1 MLRRSLPAFLLL
13 LQLAGFALAGP
24 IAPAEIPDPLKPWSS
39 WVLWNDKTQ
48 PCPVLAG
55 TPDKRQCDWPASL
68 QLALDDRG
76 GLFTLGVQTFSDHP
90 VTLPGDEGHWPQSVT
105 VDGKPLAVMNAAGR
119 PTAHLL
125 PGSHVIAGRFIW
137 DRLPPVLNI
146 PAHLAL
152 IELNVDQKPVTFP
165 ALNEQG
171 QLWLASDQE
180 SVPTASSADTL
191 KLKVFRRIQDGV
203 PMQVITQVDMDVSG
217 KAREVMLQGMLLQGA
232 IPMALESTLPA
243 RMEAEGVLRLQ
254 VRPGHWTMNLTSRFP
269 GEITEL
275 TLPNHAAPWPDEEI
289 WTFEANPAIRLAEIE
304 GVAAIDPRQTEL
316 PEAWQPLPAYRLD
329 KGDSLKFNVIR
340 KGDPEPDPDRLILHR
355 QLWLDFDGGG
365 YTVNDRISGQMTRG
379 WRLDGGEGMTLGR
392 VSINEQ
398 PQSITLDETTGR
410 TGVEVRRGQLNLSS
424 DSRLTR
430 RSALSATGWEK
441 DFQSVSAELNL
452 PPGWRLFAA
461 LGVDQVAGA
470 WLDQWTLLDFFV
482 VLTLTLAVGRLWDW
496 RAGALTL
503 VTLTLIWQEPG
514 APRFVWL
521 NLLAALALLRVLPA
535 NPATGHRAVQWV
547 KAYRLLAWVALGLIA
562 IPFVFQQVQLGLY
575 PQLQQPSRYFSRPA
589 DFASAPAQQEIA
601 QMADA
606 ATAELDQLPA
616 PPPPSDSA
624 PVLKRKRAHMPK
636 PMSAPARPI
645 DEADPNAITQT
656 GPGLPGWEWQRL
668 PLTWKG
674 PVQSTQ
680 EMTLILIPPS
690 MNLMLNLLR
699 VLLLMLLAAWLMSG
713 GGAWRWPHLP
723 GWRVRSA
730 LSVILLI
737 LLAPKIHAAELPTP
751 ELLNELRARLIAPAD
766 CQPHC
771 VDIPKLNLK
780 TSRDSLKME
789 LGIHALVKSGI
800 ALPAQTGQWWPSR
813 VEVDGKSAQALI
825 RSEEGQLWL
834 ALDAGQHNVTLTGP
848 LPAREKIE
856 IPLTFKPHRV
866 EFTGTDWRVE
876 GIGENGQ
883 PDRQLRLI
891 REINDA
897 DIHQKLESQ
906 GLPLPG
912 FVEVERTLDLNL
924 DWHVSTVVRRLTP
937 NEHPL
942 TMEIP
947 LLSGESML
955 TGDLTA
961 RDGKVAIS
969 LSPGQSEARWES
981 TLSQQ
986 SIVTLTAP
994 ITDQW
999 TEIWRLNASPTWHIQ
1014 PEGIAV
1020 VHHQS
1025 ASGQWQP
1032 EWRPWPGESVTL
1044 TISRPTGAPGN
1055 TLTLESSELMLRPG
1069 ERATL
1074 SSLALKLRS
1083 SQGGQQKI
1091 TLPPAVK
1098 LQTVTIDGIQQ
1109 PIRQEGPSIILPVH
1123 PGNQTA
1129 AIDWISEAGITSLL
1143 HTPEIKLG
1151 NPSVNATTHIEL
1163 GNNRWVLLVGGPALG
1178 PAVLYWGLLAS
1189 LLLLAYGLS
1198 RIPDSPAT
1206 LPQWALLLVGLSQA
1220 SLMGGFMVVGWLL
1233 MLSWRGKSSKNLSE
1247 RSFKTLQVSL
1257 ALLTLFA
1264 LAILAQAVAG
1274 GLLGLPTMQIDG
1286 FGSDAYHL
1294 NWYQDRTPDALPRP
1308 WVVSVPLWIYRTL
1321 MLVWALWLANTLL
1334 NWLRWGWGCFT
1345 TDGLWT
1351 RTTS

>member
-1 MLRRSLPAFLLL
+1 LDARGGP
-13 LQLAGFALAGP
+13 FALSV
-24 IAPAEIPDPLKPWSS
+24 E
-39 WVLWNDKTQ
+39 
-48 PCPVLAG
+48 
-55 TPDKRQCDWPASL
+55 
-68 QLALDDRG
+68 
-76 GLFTLGVQTFSDHP
+76 TFADHA
-90 VTLPGDEGHWPQSVT
+90 VTLPGDEGHWPQAVT

-119 PTAHLL
+119 PTAHLQ
-125 PGSHVIAGRFIW
+125 PGFHNIAGRFIW
-137 DRLPPVLNI
+137 DRLPAVLSM
-146 PAHLAL
+146 PADLAL
-152 IELNVDQKPVTFP
+152 IELNVDRKPVTFP
-165 ALNEQG
+165 ALNEQD
-171 QLWLASDQE
+171 QLWLASEPE
-180 SVPTASSADTL
+180 STPIASKSDTL

-203 PMQVITQVDMDVSG
+203 PMQVITQVEFDVSG
-217 KAREVMLQGMLLQGA
+217 RDREVLLQGILPQEA

-243 RMEAEGVLRLQ
+243 RLGTDGVLHIQ
-254 VRPGHWTMNLTSRFP
+254 VQPGHWTISLTSRFP

-275 TLPNHAAPWPDEEI
+275 SLPHHTAPWPDEEI
-289 WTFEANPAIRLAEIE
+289 WTFEANPAIRLAEIG

-316 PEAWQPLPAYRLD
+316 PEAWQPLPAYRLNQ
-329 KGDSLKFNVIR
+329 GDSLKFNVIR
-340 KGDPEPDPDRLILHR
+340 RGDPEPDPDRLTLHR

-365 YTVNDRISGQMTRG
+365 FTVNDRIGGQMTRG
-379 WRLDGGEGMTLGR
+379 WRLDSGEGMVLGR

-398 PQSITLDETTGR
+398 PQSITLDETMGR

-424 DSRLTR
+424 DSRLVR
-430 RSALSATGWEK
+430 RSPFSATGWQK

-461 LGVDQVAGA
+461 LGVDQAAGA

-482 VLTLTLAVGRLWDW
+482 VLTLTLSVGRLWDW
-496 RAGALTL
+496 RAGALAL
-503 VTLTLIWQEPG
+503 FTLTLIWQEPG

-521 NLLAALALLRVLPA
+521 NLLAASALLRVLPA

-547 KAYRLLAWVALGLIA
+547 KAYRLLSWVALGLIA

-589 DFASAPAQQEIA
+589 DFESAPAQQEIA

-606 ATAELDQLPA
+606 ATAELDELPA

-723 GWRVRSA
+723 GWRGRSA

-780 TSRDSLKME
+780 TSRDSLRME
-789 LGIHALVKSGI
+789 LDIHALVKSGI
-800 ALPAQTGQWWPSR
+800 ALPAQSGQWWPSR
-813 VEVDGKSAQALI
+813 VEVDGKPAQALL
-825 RSEEGQLWL
+825 RSEAGQLWL
-834 ALDAGQHNVTLTGP
+834 AVDAGPHSVVMTGA
-848 LPAREKIE
+848 LPAREKLE

-866 EFTGTDWRVE
+866 DFTGTDWRVE

-883 PDRQLRLI
+883 PDRQLRLM

-906 GLPLPG
+906 GLPLPD
-912 FVEVERTLDLNL
+912 FVLVERTLELNL
-924 DWHVSTVVRRLTP
+924 DWQVSTVVRRLTP
-937 NEHPL
+937 TEHPL
-942 TMEIP
+942 TMNIP
-947 LLSGESML
+947 LLNGESIL
-955 TGDLTA
+955 TGDLTT
-961 RDGKVAIS
+961 RNGKVAIS
-969 LSPGQSEARWES
+969 LSPGQTEARWES

-986 SIVTLTAP
+986 SILKLTAP
-994 ITDQW
+994 MTEQW

-1025 ASGQWQP
+1025 ISGQLQP
-1032 EWRPWPGESVTL
+1032 EWRPWPGESVIL
-1044 TISRPTGAPGN
+1044 TITRPTGAPGN
-1055 TLTLESSELMLRPG
+1055 TLTLESSELKLRPG

-1074 SSLALKLRS
+1074 SSLGLKIRS

-1091 TLPPAVK
+1091 MLPPAVK
-1098 LQTVTIDGIQQ
+1098 LQTVMIDGIQQ

-1123 PGNQTA
+1123 PGTQTA

-1163 GNNRWVLLVGGPALG
+1163 GNNRWVLLLGGTLLG
-1178 PAVLYWGLLAS
+1178 PAVLFWGLLAT

-1198 RIPDSPAT
+1198 RIPDSPASFR
-1206 LPQWALLLVGLSQA
+1206 QWALLLVGLSQA
-1220 SLMGGFMVVGWLL
+1220 SLMGGGIVVGWLL
-1233 MLSWRGKSSKNLSE
+1233 LLAWRGKNGQNLSE
-1247 RSFKTLQVSL
+1247 RGFKTLQVGL
-1257 ALLTLFA
+1257 AFLTLAA

-1274 GLLGLPTMQIDG
+1274 GLLGLPAMQIAG
-1286 FGSDAYHL
+1286 FGSDAGHL
-1294 NWYQDRTPDALPRP
+1294 NWYQDRTSDALPRP
-1308 WVVSVPLWIYRTL
+1308 WVVSVPLWVYRAL
-1321 MLVWALWLANTLL
+1321 MLGWALWLANTLL
-1334 NWLRWGWGCFT
+1334 NWLRWGWGCFIMA
-1345 TDGLWT
+1345 GLWT
-1351 RTTS
+1351 RSAA